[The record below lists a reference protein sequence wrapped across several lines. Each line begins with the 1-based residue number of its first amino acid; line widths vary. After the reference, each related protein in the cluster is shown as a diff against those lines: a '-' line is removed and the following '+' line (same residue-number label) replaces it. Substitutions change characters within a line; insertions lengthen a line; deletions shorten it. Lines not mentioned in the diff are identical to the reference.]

1 VTVRLT
7 VEDLVDRQGPALTEA
22 LVALPALVRLVLGV
36 DVLVVPQ
43 VVLSPEGFT
52 ADVAGERP
60 LVRVGPLV
68 DHHVVGLGELPVTK
82 LADEPLFG
90 SGGSALACHVQ
101 PRVVGGRR
109 GGGGHQT
116 GVAQPLLQQQ
126 SLTQAWVEG
135 EWGGEIEV
143 MGRRC
148 GGRSG
153 GR

>member
-1 VTVRLT
+1 MQ
-7 VEDLVDRQGPALTEA
+7 DLVHSQRTTLTEA
-22 LVALPALVRLVLGV
+22 LVAFPALVGLVLGV

-43 VVLSPEGFT
+43 MVLSSEGFT
-52 ADVAGERP
+52 TDVAREGP
-60 LVRVGPLV
+60 LVRVSSLV
-68 DHHVVGLGELPVTK
+68 DHHVVGLGELSVTK

-126 SLTQAWVEG
+126 SLVEAR
-135 EWGGEIEV
+135 EWWRWKVWRGN
-143 MGRRC
+143 
-148 GGRSG
+148 
-153 GR
+153 

>member
-1 VTVRLT
+1 MCFTGRSLGEGKFADGTLVTVCLT
-7 VEDLVDRQGPALTEA
+7 MQDLVHSQRTTLTEA
-22 LVALPALVRLVLGV
+22 LVAFPALVGLVLGV

-109 GGGGHQT
+109 RRGGNQP
-116 GVAQPLLQQQ
+116 GVTQPLLEEE
-126 SLTQAWVEG
+126 SLTDPRVEG
-135 EWGGEIEV
+135 EW
-143 MGRRC
+143 
-148 GGRSG
+148 
-153 GR
+153 